1 MTSHEAKEIKKVI
14 KILLFNMR
22 KNHNIN
28 QEQYESMVERISN
41 TQIIKGTADDYIKIL
56 NRG

>member
-1 MTSHEAKEIKKVI
+1 MTSHEIKEIKKVI

-22 KNHNIN
+22 KHHNVN
-28 QEQYESMVERISN
+28 QDQYESMVERISGA
-41 TQIIKGTADDYIKIL
+41 QMIKGTADDYLKIL